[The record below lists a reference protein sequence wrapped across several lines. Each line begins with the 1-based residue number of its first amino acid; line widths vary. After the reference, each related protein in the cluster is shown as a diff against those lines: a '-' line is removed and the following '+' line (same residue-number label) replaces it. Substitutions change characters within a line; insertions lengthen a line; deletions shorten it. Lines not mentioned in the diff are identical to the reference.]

1 MTIIE
6 QDGIQHIFA
15 TEQLGKVTLCGI
27 EAEPLPEG
35 DDPFCGRCFKNLMMI
50 QTLPFVATR
59 ASDTAQA
66 VAIERN
72 MTAMWLDKL
81 GDDEMWADIATR
93 YHLAAEAVRNGE
105 HVKP

>member
-1 MTIIE
+1 MSKRS
-6 QDGIQHIFA
+6 DASDRMRQH
-15 TEQLGKVTLCGI
+15 
-27 EAEPLPEG
+27 
-35 DDPFCGRCFKNLMMI
+35 NH
-50 QTLPFVATR
+50 
-59 ASDTAQA
+59 DTAQA

-72 MTAMWLDKL
+72 MTATWLDKL

>member
-1 MTIIE
+1 MSKSRREELLDLLERETPYTDEEIIDALHE
-6 QDGIQHIFA
+6 CVCEHVEITAWGDRWPHHI
-15 TEQLGKVTLCGI
+15 
-27 EAEPLPEG
+27 
-35 DDPFCGRCFKNLMMI
+35 CGRRLD
-50 QTLPFVATR
+50 A
-59 ASDTAQA
+59 DQA

-72 MTAMWLDKL
+72 MTATWLDDL

>member
-1 MTIIE
+1 MSDLRKIAE
-6 QDGIQHIFA
+6 DAVAGI
-15 TEQLGKVTLCGI
+15 GPD
-27 EAEPLPEG
+27 AE
-35 DDPFCGRCFKNLMMI
+35 DVIDAARD
-50 QTLPFVATR
+50 
-59 ASDTAQA
+59 DTAQA

-105 HVKP
+105 HVKEEA

>member
-1 MTIIE
+1 MNNRTPSIAIIVE
-6 QDGIQHIFA
+6 AYGEWGDNDR
-15 TEQLGKVTLCGI
+15 EVVKRI
-27 EAEPLPEG
+27 E
-35 DDPFCGRCFKNLMMI
+35 
-50 QTLPFVATR
+50 R
-59 ASDTAQA
+59 ANIAIDHDTAQA

-72 MTAMWLDKL
+72 MTATWLDKL

>member
-1 MTIIE
+1 MSDYRIINGWLCE
-6 QDGIQHIFA
+6 VWNGCTCGAGPGTPGGTHEPGCGLEPIVELSTLDGW
-15 TEQLGKVTLCGI
+15 
-27 EAEPLPEG
+27 P
-35 DDPFCGRCFKNLMMI
+35 N
-50 QTLPFVATR
+50 
-59 ASDTAQA
+59 TAQA

-72 MTAMWLDKL
+72 MTATWLDKL